1 MQWLQVGLD
10 FVFVHWPVI
19 FEASAIERL
28 EPTDEKGQKP
38 VNVRENEVAKN

>member
-1 MQWLQVGLD
+1 MVAGGPGFCFCSL
-10 FVFVHWPVI
+10 I